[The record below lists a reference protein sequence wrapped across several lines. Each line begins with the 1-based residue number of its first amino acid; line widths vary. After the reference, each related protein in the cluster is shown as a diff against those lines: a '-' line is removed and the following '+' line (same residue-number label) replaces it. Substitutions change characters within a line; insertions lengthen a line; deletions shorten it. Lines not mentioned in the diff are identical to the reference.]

1 MSSHATPGGY
11 VTSCTP
17 QKQATIVAWRKPA
30 PAHPMENV
38 SSQRDRER
46 LLLVDDHPIMRHGL
60 VQLISAED
68 DFEV

>member
-1 MSSHATPGGY
+1 
-11 VTSCTP
+11 
-17 QKQATIVAWRKPA
+17 
-30 PAHPMENV
+30 MENV

-68 DFEV
+68 DLEVCAEAGTAADGLKAVAR